1 MVHTYIKED
10 LARFHVGFKKK
21 KPPPDVPE
29 SVPAQGK

>member
-21 KPPPDVPE
+21 KPPDVVPE
-29 SVPAQGK
+29 LVPSQGK